1 MTMTKEKQTEETLP
15 VAAQSAAISYY
26 DPAAFDLSEN
36 MEGVEP
42 RLPEVKIIS
51 AAAIFETPDGE
62 NPKEVT
68 GVIVATSRVNAWW
81 AKDMDEAGAGT
92 PPDCFSKN
100 GIIPHSE
107 HREHHQCATCPQNKF
122 GSDGGRGKACK
133 NTRRLSILIG
143 DDMLPHIIKLP
154 ATSLKAWDVYMVSLM
169 NQKRHFAT
177 VMTTV
182 SLAKKQNKDGI
193 TYSEAVFKMAGL
205 VPDEELGK
213 IAELRKFCAEK
224 LDQEPIEIDSS
235 IRQDDH
241 AGQPDPY

>member
-1 MTMTKEKQTEETLP
+1 MTKEKQTDQSIAVVP
-15 VAAQSAAISYY
+15 AQSAAVAHY
-26 DPAAFDLSEN
+26 DPSAFDLAEN

-42 RLPEVKIIS
+42 RLPEIKIIS

-62 NPKEVT
+62 NPKEIA

-92 PPDCFSKN
+92 PPDCYSKN
-100 GIIPHSE
+100 GIIPHGE

-122 GSDGGRGKACK
+122 GSDGRGKACK

-143 DDMLPHIIKLP
+143 DDLLPNIIKLS
-154 ATSLKAWDVYMVSLM
+154 ATSLKTWDVYMVGLM

-177 VMTTV
+177 VLTTV
-182 SLAKKQNKDGI
+182 TLAKKQNKDGI
-193 TYSEAVFKMAGL
+193 TYSEAVFKMTGT
-205 VPDEELGK
+205 VPNEDLGK
-213 IAELRKFCAEK
+213 IADLRKFCAEK
-224 LDQEPIEIDSS
+224 LDQEPVDTIPDE
-235 IRQDDH
+235 H